1 MRCYF
6 LFFSSLLLLSS
17 CDYFRVAGAKSG
29 EKILAKVDNEYLY
42 LSDIQ
47 EVVTG
52 RLNEDSIKILKSYID
67 SWVKRKM
74 LLNKAQEY
82 VSIEDAGIDKKL
94 EAYKESLLLY
104 EYEKELVKQKL
115 DNAVKPIEI
124 GDYYNKNKS
133 NFILENDVYLINY
146 IVINAEAEDLEK
158 IKPLINKAKT
168 EDDWRTIEGYCK
180 VYATNYNLGE
190 GVWRTSSAIISE
202 FIKTEESLSLS
213 VSSSFREFK
222 QEDKIVMLKVKEMKT
237 KGMTTPLEFVQDQI
251 KEILMNKKKLSLIEN
266 TYDKLLQEGVSN
278 KSVEIFV
285 Q

>member
-47 EVVTG
+47 EVVSG
-52 RLNEDSIKILKSYID
+52 RSNEDSIKVLKSYID

-115 DNAVKPIEI
+115 DNAVKPTEI
-124 GDYYNKNKS
+124 GEYYNKNKS